1 MKAHHC
7 KLSALAL
14 IIGLT
19 IGIGPAVSAQ
29 SGITGDFRNAT
40 RAEVADAQGRVVLT
54 GTLALVEEEDDD
66 VERKAVLTPTAVDP
80 DAAGEAEVEY
90 PRESAAQQEIE
101 FSVRNLPSDSA
112 VTFMLDG
119 TVVGRSTTD
128 RRGRAELEIEVPRQ
142 PATR

>member
-1 MKAHHC
+1 MKAQHC
-7 KLSALAL
+7 PQSALAL

-29 SGITGDFRNAT
+29 SGVAGDFRNAT

-54 GTLALVEEEDDD
+54 GTLTVVEEEDDD
-66 VERKAVLTPTAVDP
+66 VERKAILAPTAVRA

-90 PRESAAQQEIE
+90 PRESATQQEIE
-101 FSVRNLPSDSA
+101 FSVRNLPPDSA
-112 VTFMLDG
+112 VTFLLDG

-128 RRGRAELEIEVPRQ
+128 RRGRAELELEVPLQ